1 MYRQLEHSADLRF
14 ELEND
19 SFEGIFQDFADLLFD
34 LCQPTLVDEIFV
46 KTYEVTTES
55 FDDTV
60 FDVVNDWIYTI
71 YGQRF
76 SPFRCYLNSGI
87 LRCTF
92 KRISVM
98 NGIEIKALTYHDLR
112 FKKEAGKIKAKVV
125 FDV

>member
-14 ELEND
+14 ELEN
-19 SFEGIFQDFADLLFD
+19 
-34 LCQPTLVDEIFV
+34 
-46 KTYEVTTES
+46 
-55 FDDTV
+55 
-60 FDVVNDWIYTI
+60 TI
-71 YGQRF
+71 YGQGF
-76 SPFRCYLNSGI
+76 FPFRCYLNSGI

-112 FKKEAGKIKAKVV
+112 FKEEAGKIKAKVV